1 MEFVVNNRQKFEDFR
16 VKYPVF
22 TYNSY
27 SWTREGAI
35 LTLSFEYFFSR
46 ENIIQSSIEINLP
59 EEISDEVIKDNE
71 DYIFRIGFINSLSY
85 WKAYCSP
92 NFEIKC
98 GNLKEGEFSW
108 WQEIWYEGMGEFRYR
123 NNLLDVLKNDWV
135 KFVFEKQQARSVAN
149 SANRSCLLN
158 GNLIAFTGGK
168 DSSLTLGIINENDSG
183 ENEIFSINPPANMEK
198 IRSFFDFDKKPAT
211 LIKRNVSQSLLSLNK
226 EGALNGHT
234 PFSAVV
240 ALLGVF
246 VASLRYKKYV
256 IVSNE
261 GSANEATVE
270 GTDINHQ
277 YSKSLIFEKSF
288 KNYCSLVWGNGPL
301 YFSIL
306 RPFTEIGI
314 ISLLKKY
321 EDIIPYVSSCNIKN
335 KEGLWC
341 GGCGKCFFSFL
352 MFSAV
357 WDISFAEKV
366 VGVNMFTVLEN
377 LGMLYEL
384 TGLAPTK
391 PFECVGTSEESLSA
405 ISYILNK
412 EPNARN
418 LPVLKIFLEKNEDK
432 LIDPKKFNQIA
443 CEFQENLLPEEFLNI
458 IKKVRSE
465 ICHE

>member
-1 MEFVVNNRQKFEDFR
+1 
-16 VKYPVF
+16 
-22 TYNSY
+22 
-27 SWTREGAI
+27 
-35 LTLSFEYFFSR
+35 
-46 ENIIQSSIEINLP
+46 
-59 EEISDEVIKDNE
+59 
-71 DYIFRIGFINSLSY
+71 
-85 WKAYCSP
+85 
-92 NFEIKC
+92 
-98 GNLKEGEFSW
+98 
-108 WQEIWYEGMGEFRYR
+108 MGEFRYR